1 MQNTQTAI
9 SQTLH
14 KFLQFTDAVT
24 YCKYNFT
31 LAPDPQ
37 GWVTKYKETFR
48 EIGLDTFKEEV
59 PVMFENILKKYFK
72 QFFLVMTF
80 ELGKGGVRHYHG
92 QIVSTEPALS
102 ELYLNDLI
110 ANIAFK
116 FTSRYRNNKVKES
129 HPCIRIYSDGKYKD
143 TEIYKSKDYENY
155 IDYMFKESKDYYI
168 NTTYLSKHYSDKWA
182 KYKSILIQ
190 VKYSHINCFIDETKL
205 AVKKANVNIPKLRKA
220 YQNKQNQ
227 QLETLLAL
235 KTMFKHVKID
245 VNIDTS
251 QLDEILDIEANHEE
265 YYNERFLE
273 AERESEM
280 RPYIF

>member
-14 KFLQFTDAVT
+14 KFLSFTNTVT

-59 PVMFENILKKYFK
+59 PQMFENILKKYFK
-72 QFFLVMTF
+72 QFFLIMTF
-80 ELGKGGVRHYHG
+80 ELGKGGLRHYHG
-92 QIVSTEPALS
+92 QIVSTDPALS

-116 FTSRYRNNKVKES
+116 FTSRYRNNKLKES
-129 HPCIRIYSDGKYKD
+129 HPCIRIYADGKYKD
-143 TEIYKSKDYENY
+143 TEIYKADKYESY

-168 NTTYLSKHYSDKWA
+168 NTTYLSKHYNDKWL
-182 KYKSILIQ
+182 KYKSLLIR
-190 VKYSHINCFIDETKL
+190 VKYDHINLFIDETNL
-205 AVKKANVNIPKLRKA
+205 SVKKANVNIPKLRKL
-220 YQNKQNQ
+220 YINKQNQ
-227 QLETLLAL
+227 QLETLLCL
-235 KTMFKHVKID
+235 KNMFKDVKIE
-245 VNIDTS
+245 IKLDTS
-251 QLDEILDIEANHEE
+251 ELDKVLDVESKPKYKDDYDIFGEDPD
-265 YYNERFLE
+265 YN
-273 AERESEM
+273 
-280 RPYIF
+280 IID